1 MALARN
7 PLSRSSRAKC
17 PSEHVANA
25 EVGNQK
31 AEKLQTGPSIPASS
45 FLFRVPNFALCVP
58 EMAFIL
64 CVDDEPFISGL
75 VRQILKMNGHEV
87 EIAESGPQA
96 LRRVRECEPDL
107 IVLDRS
113 MPGMDG
119 LDVCRALKANPFL
132 SRIPILMLT
141 ALASIDF
148 KVEGFEAGVD
158 DYLTKPFEPRELTA
172 RVSSLLRLTARE
184 GDRNPSSGLPG
195 GRAIERDIERRVAE
209 GVAFAVIY
217 FDFDHFKP
225 FADTF
230 GFALADQVVRQTGAI
245 LGELASRE
253 GDFVAHI
260 GGDDFL
266 LVCAPE
272 RAWQLAEEG
281 SGRFRALVCDLIPA
295 PIAEKGFFTGLSR
308 DGQAREFPLTS
319 ITAVIVP
326 IEPFH
331 WRGVTHLGEWAAQGK
346 RAAKTNGGG
355 QIVEAPL

>member
-1 MALARN
+1 M
-7 PLSRSSRAKC
+7 K
-17 PSEHVANA
+17 SEG
-25 EVGNQK
+25 GNQK
-31 AEKLQTGPSIPASS
+31 AGKLQTGPSTFASPS
-45 FLFRVPNFALCVP
+45 LFRVPISPFRVSK
-58 EMAFIL
+58 MSFIL
-64 CVDDEPFISGL
+64 CVDDEPSISTL

-87 EIAESGPQA
+87 EIAASGPQA
-96 LRRVRECEPDL
+96 LEMVRAREPDL

-158 DYLTKPFEPRELTA
+158 DYLTKPFEPRELLA

-195 GRAIERDIERRVAE
+195 GVAIERDIERRVASGE
-209 GVAFAVIY
+209 AFAVVY

-230 GFALADQVVRQTGAI
+230 GFALADQVVRGTGVL
-245 LGELASRE
+245 LGELAARN
-253 GDFVAHI
+253 GDFAAHI

-266 LVCAPE
+266 LVCVPE
-272 RAWQLAEEG
+272 RAWPLAQEI
-281 SGRFRALVCDLIPA
+281 SQRFRALVCDLVPA
-295 PIAEKGFFTGLSR
+295 SIAEKGSFPGLSR
-308 DGQAREFPLTS
+308 DGQMREFPLTS

-326 IEPFH
+326 IEPAH
-331 WRGVTHLGEWAAQGK
+331 WRGVAHLGEWAAQGK
-346 RAAKTNGGG
+346 RAAKMNGGG

>member
-1 MALARN
+1 M
-7 PLSRSSRAKC
+7 S
-17 PSEHVANA
+17 
-25 EVGNQK
+25 
-31 AEKLQTGPSIPASS
+31 
-45 FLFRVPNFALCVP
+45 
-58 EMAFIL
+58 FIL
-64 CVDDEPFISGL
+64 CVDDDPSISGL

-87 EIAESGPQA
+87 EVAGSGPQT
-96 LRRVRECEPDL
+96 LQMVRAREPDL

-113 MPGMDG
+113 MPEMDG

-195 GRAIERDIERRVAE
+195 GKAIERDIERRVAARE
-209 GVAFAVIY
+209 AFTVVY

-230 GFALADQVVRQTGAI
+230 GFALADQIVRQTGVI
-245 LGELASRE
+245 LGELAARA

-266 LVCAPE
+266 LVCDSA
-272 RAWQLAEEG
+272 RAWQLAGEG
-281 SGRFRALVCDLIPA
+281 SGRFRAFVCDLVPA
-295 PIAEKGFFTGLSR
+295 PIAEQGFFTGLGR
-308 DGQAREFPLTS
+308 DGQMREFPLTS

-326 IEPFH
+326 VEPSN
-331 WRGVTHLGEWAAQGK
+331 WRGVAHLGEWAAMWK
-346 RAAKTNGGG
+346 RAAKAGGGG